1 MAISSQLQMVTAL
14 SAILLPPV
22 FQKTTNAV
30 TENNYSFRQSLLLE
44 KQFISPPPTIAAV
57 STQGTPASE
66 QLCPGLHR
74 RSVLP
79 LPVAETAWPCP
90 LGHKAPKFNFDDTD
104 EEISAISAPLLCDCA
119 VSAGDTG
126 PRLHSVLS
134 QPLAG
139 PRTMRNNLIPQ
150 VFLFC

>member
-44 KQFISPPPTIAAV
+44 KQFISPPPTIAACLPRGL
-57 STQGTPASE
+57 QPASSSA
-66 QLCPGLHR
+66 QGCIADLFSPFPWLRLPGHVPSVTRHQNSILMTLMR
-74 RSVLP
+74 RSRPSL
-79 LPVAETAWPCP
+79 A
-90 LGHKAPKFNFDDTD
+90 
-104 EEISAISAPLLCDCA
+104 SLLCDCA